1 MLAAY
6 EIPKTLPRAFQTS
19 SHANFTM
26 TLRVWVYFFLGYR
39 KSLNRKSRVKIR
51 DGSVVPAIISL
62 PSFPSLL
69 IAILFQGNT
78 GSKDLSQG
86 PQPLG
91 HRPELVRVKEPSL
104 LRNQDA

>member
-1 MLAAY
+1 
-6 EIPKTLPRAFQTS
+6 
-19 SHANFTM
+19 M

-78 GSKDLSQG
+78 GSKDLSQS

-91 HRPELVRVKEPSL
+91 HRPELVRGL